1 MHPFPVPPLPSLFQL
16 PPGGCQDYR
25 PSSNGTEPRAA
36 AATPNDARLAAANAE
51 VGWWPAGLDCA
62 SSTTAPI
69 WLSGAERVE
78 LTDVYVER
86 KEPWRHDWRRGAWVD
101 SYNLRAVKQTRVT
114 VV

>member
-1 MHPFPVPPLPSLFQL
+1 MT
-16 PPGGCQDYR
+16 PGGCQDYR

-36 AATPNDARLAAANAE
+36 AALSNDASRAAANAE
-51 VGWWPAGLDCA
+51 VGWWPAGLDCT
-62 SSTTAPI
+62 SGTTAPI

-86 KEPWRHDWRRGAWVD
+86 KEPWRHDWRRGALVD

>member
-1 MHPFPVPPLPSLFQL
+1 M
-16 PPGGCQDYR
+16 
-25 PSSNGTEPRAA
+25 
-36 AATPNDARLAAANAE
+36 
-51 VGWWPAGLDCA
+51 
-62 SSTTAPI
+62 
-69 WLSGAERVE
+69 E